1 MASTIEPDFA
11 LTGGSR
17 YGSNG
22 STGASA
28 TDPDISQ
35 RRGRWCID
43 LYLVTRVSSGT
54 LTGEPPN
61 YTYMPAEGFTGTGT
75 FRYKANDGKT
85 DGNTATVTILVGVIV
100 NIPDARLRA
109 KLKGIE
115 EVVDVYKVL
124 IESVGFSTPV

>member
-1 MASTIEPDFA
+1 
-11 LTGGSR
+11 
-17 YGSNG
+17 
-22 STGASA
+22 
-28 TDPDISQ
+28 
-35 RRGRWCID
+35 
-43 LYLVTRVSSGT
+43 
-54 LTGEPPN
+54 
-61 YTYMPAEGFTGTGT
+61 MPAEGFTGTGT

-124 IESVGFSTPV
+124 IESVGFSTAV